1 MPTFECNGLM
11 DPQNIKPH
19 FKYRYGINTIID
31 GLMFQKNLS
40 NNINDSEKQLCK
52 SVAWDLKKN
61 FWRFNKE
68 RSNEK

>member
-11 DPQNIKPH
+11 DPENMKPQ
-19 FKYRYGINTIID
+19 FKYKCGRNEIID

-52 SVAWDLKKN
+52 SVAWNIKEN
-61 FWRFNKE
+61 IWWFNKE
-68 RSNEK
+68 GSNEK